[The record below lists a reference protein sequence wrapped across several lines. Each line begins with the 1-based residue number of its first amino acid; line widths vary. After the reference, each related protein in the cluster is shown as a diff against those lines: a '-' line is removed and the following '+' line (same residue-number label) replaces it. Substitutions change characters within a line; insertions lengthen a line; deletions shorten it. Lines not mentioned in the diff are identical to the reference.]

1 MLAMRVSKNQN
12 LTRRAKHLHNG
23 TIAKIIKPALGNP
36 ERAFHLRAGK
46 LPMRF
51 EFDQLPPPLF
61 RQI

>member
-23 TIAKIIKPALGNP
+23 TIAKIIKPAPQNP
-36 ERAFHLRAGK
+36 ERAFHSRPRKLR
-46 LPMRF
+46 MRF
-51 EFDQLPPPLF
+51 EFGELSSPLF